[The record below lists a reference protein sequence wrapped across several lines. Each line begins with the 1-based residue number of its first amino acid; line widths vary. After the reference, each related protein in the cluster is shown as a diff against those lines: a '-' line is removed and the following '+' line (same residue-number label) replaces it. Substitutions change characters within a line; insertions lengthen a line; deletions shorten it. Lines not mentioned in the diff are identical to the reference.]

1 MTGSRRS
8 RRSGNRPGL
17 GELRRRNGLLEQEN
31 EVLRRAAVYLPQSNV
46 ASRSLDGVRAMP
58 AVMRGSVAWLCTT
71 EVKWCLTPVVLAN
84 SLHS

>member
-1 MTGSRRS
+1 MTGPLRS

-17 GELRRRNGLLEQEN
+17 GELRRRNGLLEWGN

-46 ASRSLDGVRAMP
+46 PSRSLDGVRAMP
-58 AVMRGSVAWLCTT
+58 AVMRGSVAWLRTT